1 MCFRPQVTI
10 LVTVAHLCARAV
22 TQAIVSTALEQ
33 ISRALSIV
41 LRSIHQRY
49 AFRGSGRRRAMA
61 RNAVSPIVMA
71 ERDPSMPRYTEE
83 QRARLMALPSAMLT
97 ATLVMGATD
106 PVATVR
112 DVLDEMRY
120 FREMREA
127 YPGNDLI
134 QGMLQDA
141 ENPLPGLHLSSSSD
155 REAVLH
161 ALHQYIEE
169 ASALLANDTE
179 AKEFKAFLAALT
191 EMVAE
196 DVEKGQFGSDPAIE
210 QAQMKYLRTLKQQF
224 SLQPPKQMNGAAPSD
239 ASL

>member
-1 MCFRPQVTI
+1 
-10 LVTVAHLCARAV
+10 
-22 TQAIVSTALEQ
+22 
-33 ISRALSIV
+33 
-41 LRSIHQRY
+41 
-49 AFRGSGRRRAMA
+49 MA

-127 YPGNDLI
+127 YPDNDLI

-169 ASALLANDTE
+169 AGALLGNDTE

-224 SLQPPKQMNGAAPSD
+224 SLLPPRLMNGTASSD

>member
-1 MCFRPQVTI
+1 
-10 LVTVAHLCARAV
+10 
-22 TQAIVSTALEQ
+22 
-33 ISRALSIV
+33 
-41 LRSIHQRY
+41 
-49 AFRGSGRRRAMA
+49 MA

-141 ENPLPGLHLSSSSD
+141 ENPLPGLHLSSSP
-155 REAVLH
+155 
-161 ALHQYIEE
+161 IEKLFCTHYTNI
-169 ASALLANDTE
+169 SR
-179 AKEFKAFLAALT
+179 K
-191 EMVAE
+191 
-196 DVEKGQFGSDPAIE
+196 
-210 QAQMKYLRTLKQQF
+210 QAHCWVMT
-224 SLQPPKQMNGAAPSD
+224 PKPKS
-239 ASL
+239 SRRF